1 MWTGNSASYFPG
13 NCAGVVTVA
22 ASTRAGALAMYSNL
36 GANIALAAPGGDAS
50 DPILALST
58 DQNATELLVT
68 AGVGTSFS
76 VPHVAGVV
84 GLGLSLG
91 LRITSSNV
99 GLVTQAYEP
108 EEQGFCQMSR
118 CAIFHLL
125 PSVAAP

>member
-1 MWTGNSASYFPG
+1 MA
-13 NCAGVVTVA
+13 VA
-22 ASTRAGALAMYSNL
+22 ASTRHGNLAMYSNL

-91 LRITSSNV
+91 LRITGANV
-99 GLVTQAYEP
+99 ALVTQAYEP

-118 CAIFHLL
+118 YSLAALLLCSLFHL
-125 PSVAAP
+125 